1 MGKVRR
7 LCYSVHEA
15 MRPTDTN
22 EAVQDEIVVV
32 PNFRARK
39 QQAVREIIWEA
50 AIDLFEQKGYDETTV
65 DEVAQA
71 AGISQ
76 RSFFRYFATKGDL
89 MAYALVTYA
98 DQLIAAIDACPDSY
112 SLGEVFR
119 ETLVQVAQEA
129 VTHPRTRKIFEIL
142 SNSAAAAAAE
152 MSRLAEV
159 QALVAKAFARRFPE
173 GGDDELTAGIM
184 AGMTLQLTGVTI
196 RWCFGQGQSDVS
208 AALDRLLPVLGN
220 IFCGTPEGDGK
231 HGRKH

>member
-98 DQLIAAIDACPDSY
+98 DQLIAAIDACPNSY

-129 VTHPRTRKIFEIL
+129 VTHPRTRKIFDIL
-142 SNSAAAAAAE
+142 SKSAAAAGAE

-173 GGDDELTAGIM
+173 SQCAAARAHRRGGELRTRPAGHGPRAAPAPVHASGPAGRTLFPALFPVGQELLGKAGI
-184 AGMTLQLTGVTI
+184 
-196 RWCFGQGQSDVS
+196 
-208 AALDRLLPVLGN
+208 
-220 IFCGTPEGDGK
+220 
-231 HGRKH
+231 

>member
-1 MGKVRR
+1 
-7 LCYSVHEA
+7 

-22 EAVQDEIVVV
+22 DAVQSEIVVV

-50 AIDLFEQKGYDETTV
+50 AIDLFEQKGFDETTV

-71 AGISQ
+71 AGISP

-98 DQLIAAIDACPDSY
+98 DQLIAAIVACPNSY
-112 SLGEVFR
+112 TLGEVFR

-142 SNSAAAAAAE
+142 SKSTAAAAAE
-152 MSRLAEV
+152 MSRLGEV
-159 QALVAKAFARRFPE
+159 QALVAKAFARRFPA

-184 AGMTLQLTGVTI
+184 AGITLQLTGVTI
-196 RWCFGQGQSDVS
+196 RWCFGQGKSDVS

-220 IFCGTPEGDGK
+220 IFCGAPEGNSK
-231 HGRKH
+231 HGRKQ

>member
-1 MGKVRR
+1 
-7 LCYSVHEA
+7 

-22 EAVQDEIVVV
+22 QAVQDEVVVV
-32 PNFRARK
+32 PRFRARK

-50 AIDLFEQKGYDETTV
+50 AIDLFEQKGYDQTTV

-129 VTHPRTRKIFEIL
+129 VTHPRTRKIFDIL
-142 SNSAAAAAAE
+142 SKSAAAAGAE

-159 QALVAKAFARRFPE
+159 QALVARAFARRFPE
-173 GGDDELTAGIM
+173 GGDHELTAGIM

-196 RWCFGQGQSDVS
+196 RWCFAHGQSDVS
-208 AALDRLLPVLGN
+208 AALDQLLPVLGS
-220 IFCGTPEGDGK
+220 IFCGTPKSNGK
-231 HGRKH
+231 HGGKQ

>member
-1 MGKVRR
+1 
-7 LCYSVHEA
+7 

-22 EAVQDEIVVV
+22 DAVQDEIVVV

-98 DQLIAAIDACPDSY
+98 DQLIAAIDACPNSY

-119 ETLVQVAQEA
+119 ETLVHVAQEA

-142 SNSAAAAAAE
+142 RNSAAAAAAE
-152 MSRLAEV
+152 MSRLSEV
-159 QALVAKAFARRFPE
+159 QALVAKAFARRLPQ
-173 GGDDELTAGIM
+173 GGEDELTAGTM
-184 AGMTLQLTGVTI
+184 AGITLQLTGVTI
-196 RWCFGQGQSDVS
+196 RWCFEQGQSDVS
-208 AALDRLLPVLGN
+208 AALDHLLPVLGN
-220 IFCGTPEGDGK
+220 IFCGTPKSNGK

>member
-1 MGKVRR
+1 
-7 LCYSVHEA
+7 

-22 EAVQDEIVVV
+22 EAVEDEIVVV
-32 PNFRARK
+32 PSFRARK
-39 QQAVREIIWEA
+39 QRAVREIIWEA
-50 AIDLFEQKGYDETTV
+50 AIDLFEQRGYDETTV

-71 AGISQ
+71 AGISP

-142 SNSAAAAAAE
+142 SKSAAAAAAE

-196 RWCFGQGQSDVS
+196 RWCFGHGQSDVS

-220 IFCGTPEGDGK
+220 IFCGTPEGNSK
-231 HGRKH
+231 HGRKQ